1 MVLQDEDKNLTSV
14 LNSVNNGPLYI
25 CDTAFLT
32 ALKPDALSTDVH
44 SVLLFTTVT
53 LLVFLPFTILLNI
66 LVIVA
71 VNSTHELRT
80 TSNILLACLATTDL
94 LIALT
99 IQPCFIAMEVYF
111 IQGRSVAEFCV
122 LEKVSGIFFTMFC
135 SISLFHIV
143 LISLERFLAIKHPFF
158 YENYSSNKISI
169 ISSVIVWILAVIPAL
184 KDLIDSKNDFVSV
197 VFVDVLSVCS
207 ILVIIVCHVTIY
219 FEARRHQKQIASQQ
233 ISREAREKFEKDRKS
248 LKTTTIIVL
257 TVFFCNFVSISVNF
271 FLDAVTEFNTA
282 YILFF
287 LALTLTLLNSLV
299 NPLIYAARNKRVR
312 LAFVHHLL
320 RQQIQQT
327 DQMEIRVNCCRST
340 TVRPQEGETSELP

>member
-1 MVLQDEDKNLTSV
+1 MVLLDEDKNLTSV

-44 SVLLFTTVT
+44 SVLLFTTVM

-122 LEKVSGIFFTMFC
+122 LEKVSGIFFYHVLQHISVSYCINKLRKIFGDQT
-135 SISLFHIV
+135 SLF
-143 LISLERFLAIKHPFF
+143 L
-158 YENYSSNKISI
+158 
-169 ISSVIVWILAVIPAL
+169 
-184 KDLIDSKNDFVSV
+184 
-197 VFVDVLSVCS
+197 
-207 ILVIIVCHVTIY
+207 
-219 FEARRHQKQIASQQ
+219 
-233 ISREAREKFEKDRKS
+233 RE
-248 LKTTTIIVL
+248 
-257 TVFFCNFVSISVNF
+257 
-271 FLDAVTEFNTA
+271 
-282 YILFF
+282 
-287 LALTLTLLNSLV
+287 LLL
-299 NPLIYAARNKRVR
+299 
-312 LAFVHHLL
+312 
-320 RQQIQQT
+320 
-327 DQMEIRVNCCRST
+327 
-340 TVRPQEGETSELP
+340 